1 MKHEIDAIYENG
13 QFRPLVPLDLPE
25 HHRVVLTVESGVA
38 DDWLDREVMEW
49 ASAEGDPSISLE
61 EVRQRLAAIKGSL
74 ADTVISERGEY

>member
-38 DDWLDREVMEW
+38 DDWLDREV
-49 ASAEGDPSISLE
+49 GE
-61 EVRQRLAAIKGSL
+61 ELSGRRSTQYSVLSH
-74 ADTVISERGEY
+74 